1 MLRSVLPLLLTAATV
16 QPASAALI
24 EVFPSRDTT
33 IYSDAPS
40 FSNGAGDFLFAGAT
54 NNGTDYLRRALLAF
68 DFSAIPA
75 GSVIV
80 SAELRLTVSRK
91 PLTDSGLRTFTLH
104 RMTSG
109 WGEGTSDA
117 AGEEGSGIAASSGD
131 STWVNRYH
139 SPAQA
144 WTTAGGD
151 ITDTPSAALQM
162 GDPAPYLFN
171 LPGIIAD
178 VQAWVNGA
186 PNHGWAL
193 LGDETRDAT
202 ARRFNSRNDPDTGPL
217 LTVEYLLVPEPSA
230 AALAGCGLLCLLLRR
245 NFPAA

>member
-1 MLRSVLPLLLTAATV
+1 MLRRVLPLLLATAL

-24 EVFPSRDTT
+24 EVFPIRDTT
-33 IYSDAPS
+33 IYSDAQS
-40 FSNGAGDFLFAGAT
+40 FSNGAGDYLFAGAT

-75 GSVIV
+75 GSLIV

-104 RMTSG
+104 RATSD

-117 AGEEGSGIAASSGD
+117 EGEEGSGIAAAAGD
-131 STWVNRYH
+131 ATWVNRVQA
-139 SPAQA
+139 PAQG

-151 ITDTPSAALQM
+151 FAATASASLQM

-171 LPGIIAD
+171 LPGITAD

-186 PNHGWAL
+186 PNLGWAL

-202 ARRFNSRNDPDTGPL
+202 ARRFNSRNDPDTGPM

-230 AALAGCGLLCLLLRR
+230 AALAGCGMLCLLLRR
-245 NFPAA
+245 KIPSA

>member
-1 MLRSVLPLLLTAATV
+1 MLRPVLPILLVASLQA
-16 QPASAALI
+16 ASAALI
-24 EVFPSRDTT
+24 EFAPTRDTT
-33 IYSDAPS
+33 IYSDAES
-40 FSNGAGDFLFAGAT
+40 FSNGEGDYLFAGVT

-75 GSVIV
+75 GSIIV

-104 RMTSG
+104 RATSD
-109 WGEGTSDA
+109 WGEGASNA
-117 AGEEGSGIAASSGD
+117 VGEEGSGIAAASGD
-131 STWVNRYH
+131 ATWVNRFQ
-139 SPAQA
+139 SPVQA
-144 WTTAGGD
+144 WAAAGGD
-151 ITDTPSAALQM
+151 FAATPSAELQM
-162 GDPAPYLFN
+162 GDPAPYLFD
-171 LPGIIAD
+171 LPGITAD

-202 ARRFNSRNDPDTGPL
+202 ARRFNSRNDPDTGPM

-230 AALAGCGLLCLLLRR
+230 AALVGCGLLCLLLRR
-245 NFPAA
+245 EFRAA

>member
-1 MLRSVLPLLLTAATV
+1 MLRSVLALSLGATLH
-16 QPASAALI
+16 PASAALM
-24 EVFPSRDTT
+24 EFSPTRDTS

-75 GSVIV
+75 GSVVV

-104 RMTSG
+104 RVTSD

-117 AGEEGSGIAASSGD
+117 SGEEGSGIAAASGD
-131 STWVNRYH
+131 ATWINRLH
-139 SPAQA
+139 SPAQG

-151 ITDTPSAALQM
+151 FAATASAVLEM

-171 LPGIIAD
+171 LPGITAD

-186 PNHGWAL
+186 PNRGWAL

-217 LTVEYLLVPEPSA
+217 LTVEYQLVPEPSA
-230 AALAGCGLLCLLLRR
+230 AVLTGFGLVFLVLRR

>member
-1 MLRSVLPLLLTAATV
+1 MLRSVLPLLLAVAP
-16 QPASAALI
+16 PASAALM
-24 EVFPSRDTT
+24 EFPSVRDTT
-33 IYSDAPS
+33 IYRDATS
-40 FSNGAGDFLFAGAT
+40 FGNGAGDFLFAGAT
-54 NNGTDYLRRALLAF
+54 NNGPDYLRRALLAF

-75 GSVIV
+75 GSIII

-104 RMTSG
+104 RATAH
-109 WGEGTSDA
+109 WGEGAADA
-117 AGEEGSGIAASSGD
+117 AGEEGSGIAAAAGD
-131 STWVNRYH
+131 ATWVSRLH
-139 SPAQA
+139 APAQA

-151 ITDTPSAALQM
+151 FAASPSAVLQM
-162 GDPAPYLFN
+162 GDPAPYLFD
-171 LPGIIAD
+171 LPGIAAD

-217 LTVEYLLVPEPSA
+217 LAVEYLLVPEPSA

-245 NFPAA
+245 KFPAA

>member
-1 MLRSVLPLLLTAATV
+1 MLRPVLPLLLAAAL
-16 QPASAALI
+16 QPVSATLI

-33 IYSDAPS
+33 IYSDAES
-40 FSNGAGDFLFAGAT
+40 FSNGAGDYLFAGVT

-75 GSVIV
+75 GSIIV

-104 RMTSG
+104 RATSD
-109 WGEGTSDA
+109 WGEGASNA
-117 AGEEGSGIAASSGD
+117 VGEEGSGIAAASGD
-131 STWVNRYH
+131 ATWVNRVQ
-139 SPAQA
+139 SPAQG

-151 ITDTPSAALQM
+151 FSATASASLQM

-171 LPGIIAD
+171 LPGITAD

-186 PNHGWAL
+186 ANHGWAL

-202 ARRFNSRNDPDTGPL
+202 ARRFNSRNDPDTGPM
-217 LTVEYLLVPEPSA
+217 LTVEYVLVPEPSA
-230 AALAGCGLLCLLLRR
+230 AVLTGCGMLCLLLRR
-245 NFPAA
+245 KFPAA